1 MTEEAAA
8 ATIGEGTGRPASPA
22 LLTLLFT
29 DIVGS
34 TEHVA
39 RLGDRDW
46 SALLELHDGTV
57 AQHVDAHSGR
67 VMKKVGDGVF
77 AAFDSPGP
85 AIRCAGAVCDAV
97 RPLGLELRAGV
108 HSGECEI
115 VGDDLVGMAVH
126 IAHRIT
132 TLAGPGEVLVSGTV
146 RDLVAGSE
154 LDLVDQGA
162 RTLKGVPGLWRVFA
176 LGGLRPRDP
185 SIEGEATIIEERVA
199 ALPGPAPLVGR
210 ERELERL
217 ERSLVDASAGHG
229 SIQLL
234 AGDPGVGKT
243 SLADALS
250 LSARERGVLVLWGR
264 CWEGGGAPAFWPWV
278 QVVRDYVRE
287 EGGEG
292 LMRRLGPAA
301 RPLAQLVPELAD
313 ARSEALPTPP
323 GESEE
328 ARFAFFDST
337 TSFLRDASRARPL
350 LLVLEDLHGAD
361 EPSLLLLDF
370 LARELPAARVLVLGT
385 YRPGEVRRQNRG
397 LLRRLVP
404 SAQPTTL
411 AGLGER
417 AAADFIEDRT
427 SKAPSPALVQ
437 AIHAGTDGNP
447 FFMEE
452 VIRLLLEQGLL
463 ERPEAVSADR
473 LPLPEGVRE
482 VVRRR
487 LEPLP
492 DAAGRML
499 QVCAVLGR
507 AFTLPALERVSG
519 VAREE
524 LLVLLDE
531 AALRGLLTE
540 VVGELGR
547 YRFVHTIIREVLYED
562 LGASARI
569 DLHRRAAEGLEALYA
584 QDPEPRVA
592 ELAHHF
598 LEAAPAGDVEK
609 AVDYATRAGDRA
621 MRLLAFEEA
630 AGRYE
635 RALQALHL
643 DGALD
648 QEVRCDLLV
657 ALGEAVRRSGDPAKA
672 KEAFRDAAD
681 LARRIGATQ
690 GEARAALGFAG
701 RYWTTGVVDE
711 EVVGMLERA
720 LSVLGP
726 GETPLKA
733 EVLGRLATE
742 LYYSATPERSDSL
755 SREALGIARRTGEPR
770 TLASVLDARLGAAWR
785 PDNLEERLELATEI
799 VDLADR
805 ARDRETAVRG
815 RTFRVSCLLEL
826 GDVVA
831 ADAEIETATR
841 LAEELHQPRFIWHT
855 LGLRAL
861 RALMSGSLDDA
872 ERLAEDA
879 LAAGRRADPQN
890 ADHYHAIQLATLRY
904 GQGRL
909 EEIEAPM
916 RSFVE
921 RFPNLGTWRCTLALL
936 YSELGREAD
945 ARRELERA
953 SAGDWAA
960 LRRDSTWCV
969 GIARAADACAQ
980 LGDSGRAERLYELLL
995 PFESRNLVLGRVASI
1010 SIGSAARYLGM
1021 LAATMSRF
1029 DGAAGHF
1036 ERALASNSAMGARPW
1051 LVHTRCDYARM
1062 LLTRREGDDRRRAT
1076 WLLDEAEAEAG
1087 DIGMERIVE
1096 RAGSLRAAVGDQPT
1110 GARDS

>member
-1 MTEEAAA
+1 MNEEAAA
-8 ATIGEGTGRPASPA
+8 ATIGESAGRPTSPA

-57 AQHVDAHSGR
+57 SQHVDAYAGR
-67 VMKKVGDGVF
+67 VMKNVGDGVF

-85 AIRCAGAVCDAV
+85 AIRCAGAVCEAV

-146 RDLVAGSE
+146 RDLVAGSGLE
-154 LDLVDQGA
+154 LVDHGA

-176 LGGLRPRDP
+176 LGGLRARDP
-185 SIEGEATIIEERVA
+185 SIEGEATVIEERKA
-199 ALPGPAPLVGR
+199 EWSGPAPLVGR

-217 ERSLVDASAGHG
+217 ERSLVEASGGRG

-234 AGDPGVGKT
+234 AGEPGVGKS

-278 QVVRDYVRE
+278 QVVRDYVRA
-287 EGGEG
+287 EGGED
-292 LMRRLGPAA
+292 LLRRLGPAA
-301 RPLAQLVPELAD
+301 RPLAQLVPELGNGRPDPVPSHPA
-313 ARSEALPTPP
+313 
-323 GESEE
+323 ESEE

-337 TSFLRDASRARPL
+337 TSFLKDASRSRPL
-350 LLVLEDLHGAD
+350 LLVLEDLHSAD

-385 YRPGEVRRQNRG
+385 YRPGEGRREILE

-411 AGLGER
+411 AGLDER

-427 SKAPSPALVQ
+427 ERRPSPALVQ
-437 AIHAGTDGNP
+437 AIHGGTDGNP

-452 VIRLLLEQGLL
+452 VIRLLVEQGLL

-473 LPLPEGVRE
+473 LPVPEGVRE

-492 DAAGRML
+492 EAAGRVL
-499 QVCAVLGR
+499 EVGSVLGR
-507 AFTLPALERVSG
+507 EFTLPALERVSEVG
-519 VAREE
+519 REE
-524 LLVLLDE
+524 LLVLLDA
-531 AALRGLLTE
+531 AALRGLVTE

-562 LGASARI
+562 LGASARV

-584 QDPEPRVA
+584 QDPEPRLA

-598 LEAAPAGDVEK
+598 LESAPAGDVEK
-609 AVDYATRAGDRA
+609 AIDYATRAGDRA
-621 MRLLAFEEA
+621 MDLLAFEEA
-630 AGRYE
+630 AGRYA

-643 DGALD
+643 DGRLD
-648 QEVRCDLLV
+648 RDRRCDLLV
-657 ALGEAVRRSGDPAKA
+657 SLGEAVRRSGDPTRA
-672 KEAFRDAAD
+672 KEAFAEAAEV
-681 LARRIGATQ
+681 ARRTDAPQ
-690 GEARAALGFAG
+690 AEARAALGFAG

-711 EVVGMLERA
+711 AVVAMLERA
-720 LSVLGP
+720 LSALGP
-726 GETPLKA
+726 EETSLKA

-742 LYYSATPERSDSL
+742 LYYSPGPERGDSL
-755 SREALGIARRTGEPR
+755 SLEAMRIARGVGDPR
-770 TLASVLDARLGAAWR
+770 TLASVLDARLSAAWR
-785 PDNLEERLELATEI
+785 PDNLDERLELATEI
-799 VDLADR
+799 VSLADR
-805 ARDRETAVRG
+805 ARDAETALRG

-826 GDVVA
+826 GDVTT
-831 ADAEIETATR
+831 ADAEIETAAR
-841 LAEELHQPRFIWHT
+841 LAEELRQPRFLWHT

-861 RALMSGSLDDA
+861 RALMSGGLDTA
-872 ERLAEDA
+872 ERLADDA

-909 EEIEAPM
+909 EEIESPM

-936 YSELGREAD
+936 YSELGREED
-945 ARRELERA
+945 ARSELERA
-953 SAGDWAA
+953 SAGNWAA
-960 LRRDSTWCV
+960 LRPDSTWCV

-980 LGDSGRAERLYELLL
+980 LGDSDRAEDLYELLL
-995 PFESRNLVLGRVASI
+995 PFAERNLVLGRVASV
-1010 SIGSAARYLGM
+1010 SIGSAARYLGL
-1021 LAATMSRF
+1021 LASTTSDLDR
-1029 DGAAGHF
+1029 AAEHF
-1036 ERALASNSAMGARPW
+1036 EHALAHNAAMGARPW
-1051 LVHTRCDYARM
+1051 LAHTRCDYARM
-1062 LLTRREGDDRRRAT
+1062 LLTRREGDDRERAIV
-1076 WLLDEAEAEAG
+1076 LLDEAARTGGE
-1087 DIGMERIVE
+1087 IGMARIVE
-1096 RAGSLRAAVGDQPT
+1096 RAESLRMAADDQPT